1 MRINSK
7 ILSTI
12 FHTNKEEINKY
23 CSHLLKKKISYSY
36 IKGLERDKV
45 LVQILKR
52 IRTDQQIIAG
62 KGRTKKW
69 HEGWG
74 EALSLYKK
82 SNSLTPKF
90 YTAREN
96 KYFRLNGELIKS
108 NNPNFEVKMV
118 DIFRN
123 WYFKKY
129 LTNIN
134 DIYEF
139 GAGTGHNMV
148 ELSKIFPNKN
158 LYASDFVKTS
168 VNLLK
173 LVSKKKKMNM
183 KCFQF
188 DMAKPN
194 KKLKIKENSA
204 IYTSGALEQLSGRIY
219 NFINFILSKN
229 PKIVIHVEPAPQ
241 FYDTK
246 KLVDF
251 TADFFQRKRGYT
263 DNLLDYLILLEKKK
277 KIKIIKKMKSPFGS
291 LMIEGYNFIV
301 WSPK

>member
-1 MRINSK
+1 MKINLK

-12 FHTNKEEINKY
+12 FRTNKNEINKF
-23 CSHLLKKKISYSY
+23 CSHLLKKKINFSY

-45 LVQILKR
+45 LIQILKR
-52 IRTDQQIIAG
+52 IRSDHQIIAG

-108 NNPNFEVKMV
+108 KSPNFEVDMV
-118 DIFRN
+118 NLFRN

-129 LTNIN
+129 FKNIN
-134 DIYEF
+134 NIYEF

-148 ELSKIFPNKN
+148 ELSKIFPDKN
-158 LYASDFVKTS
+158 LYASDFVPTS

-173 LVSKKKKMNM
+173 LVSKKKKMKM

-194 KKLKIKENSA
+194 KKLEIKEGSA
-204 IYTSGALEQLSGRIY
+204 IYTSGALEQLSGKIY
-219 NFINFILSKN
+219 DFINFTLSKK

-263 DNLLDYLILLEKKK
+263 DNLLDYLTLLERKK

-291 LMIEGYNFIV
+291 LMIEGYNFIA
-301 WSPK
+301 WRPK

>member
-1 MRINSK
+1 MKINTK
-7 ILSTI
+7 VLSTI
-12 FHTNKEEINKY
+12 FRTNKNEISKF
-23 CSHLLKKKISYSY
+23 CSHLLKKKLNFSY
-36 IKGLERDKV
+36 IKGLERDRV
-45 LVQILKR
+45 LIQILNR
-52 IRTDQQIIAG
+52 IKTDQQIIAG

-69 HEGWG
+69 HDGWG

-108 NNPNFEVKMV
+108 KSPNFEVDMV
-118 DIFRN
+118 NLFRN

-129 LTNIN
+129 FKNIN
-134 DIYEF
+134 NIYEF

-148 ELSKIFPNKN
+148 ELSKIYPDKN
-158 LYASDFVKTS
+158 LYASDFVPTS

-173 LVSKKKKMNM
+173 LVSRKKKMKM

-194 KKLKIKENSA
+194 KKLEIKAGSA
-204 IYTSGALEQLSGRIY
+204 IYTSGALEQLSGKIY
-219 NFINFILSKN
+219 DFINFTLSKKPN
-229 PKIVIHVEPAPQ
+229 IVIHVEPAPQ

-263 DNLLDYLILLEKKK
+263 DNLLDYLTLLERRK

-291 LMIEGYNFIV
+291 LMIEGYNFIA
-301 WSPK
+301 WRPK

>member
-1 MRINSK
+1 MKINSNR
-7 ILSTI
+7 LSSI
-12 FHTNKEEINKY
+12 FRTNKNEINKF
-23 CSHLLKKKISYSY
+23 CSHLLKKKLNFSY
-36 IKGLERDKV
+36 IKGLERDRV
-45 LVQILKR
+45 LIQILKR
-52 IRTDQQIIAG
+52 IRSDQQIIAG
-62 KGRTKKW
+62 KGRAKKW
-69 HEGWG
+69 HDGWG

-96 KYFRLNGELIKS
+96 KYFRLNGELIRSKS
-108 NNPNFEVKMV
+108 SNFEVEMV
-118 DIFRN
+118 NLFRN

-129 LTNIN
+129 FKNIN
-134 DIYEF
+134 NIYEF

-148 ELSKIFPNKN
+148 ELSKIFPDKN
-158 LYASDFVKTS
+158 LYASDFVPTS

-173 LVSKKKKMNM
+173 LVSKKKKMKM

-194 KKLKIKENSA
+194 KKLEIKEGSA
-204 IYTSGALEQLSGRIY
+204 IYTSGALEQLSGKIY
-219 NFINFILSKN
+219 DFINFTLSKK

-263 DNLLDYLILLEKKK
+263 DNLLDYLTLLERRK

-291 LMIEGYNFIV
+291 LMIEGYNFIA
-301 WSPK
+301 WKPK

>member
-1 MRINSK
+1 MKINLK

-12 FHTNKEEINKY
+12 FRTNKNEINKF
-23 CSHLLKKKISYSY
+23 CSHLLKKKINFSYV
-36 IKGLERDKV
+36 KGLERDKV
-45 LVQILKR
+45 LIQILKR
-52 IRTDQQIIAG
+52 IRSDHQIIAG

-96 KYFRLNGELIKS
+96 KYFRLNGELIRSKS
-108 NNPNFEVKMV
+108 PNFEVDMV
-118 DIFRN
+118 NLFRN

-129 LTNIN
+129 FKNIN
-134 DIYEF
+134 NIYEF

-148 ELSKIFPNKN
+148 ELSKIFPDKN
-158 LYASDFVKTS
+158 LYASDFVPTS

-173 LVSKKKKMNM
+173 LVSKKKKMKM

-194 KKLKIKENSA
+194 KKLEIKEGSA
-204 IYTSGALEQLSGRIY
+204 IYTSGALEQLSGKIY
-219 NFINFILSKN
+219 DFINFTLSKK

-263 DNLLDYLILLEKKK
+263 DNLLDYLTLLERKK

-291 LMIEGYNFIV
+291 LMIEGYNFIA
-301 WSPK
+301 WRPK